1 MGSLNLNLFQLLLR
15 NTFHG
20 SSGQLFLG
28 KAVYSTSWQSS
39 SGRVYPVE
47 ACSGKAVKAA
57 KGTLCFVSPSSVQP
71 RQFRRPKPRSAL
83 FWQIT
88 SWQSGYRLSP

>member
-28 KAVYSTSWQSS
+28 KAVHYTSWQSS
-39 SGRVYPVE
+39 YRRVRPVE
-47 ACSGKAVKAA
+47 E
-57 KGTLCFVSPSSVQP
+57 
-71 RQFRRPKPRSAL
+71 
-83 FWQIT
+83 
-88 SWQSGYRLSP
+88 

>member
-1 MGSLNLNLFQLLLR
+1 MDSLNLNLFQLLLR

-47 ACSGKAVKAA
+47 ACSGKADVLCPVEVRREDLRWGQSNYAVA
-57 KGTLCFVSPSSVQP
+57 VMSTKGGV
-71 RQFRRPKPRSAL
+71 R
-83 FWQIT
+83 
-88 SWQSGYRLSP
+88 YR

>member
-47 ACSGKAVKAA
+47 ACSGKAD
-57 KGTLCFVSPSSVQP
+57 
-71 RQFRRPKPRSAL
+71 
-83 FWQIT
+83 
-88 SWQSGYRLSP
+88 

>member
-47 ACSGKAVKAA
+47 ACSGEADVLCPVEVRREALRWGQLRYAVAA
-57 KGTLCFVSPSSVQP
+57 WLRYGTE
-71 RQFRRPKPRSAL
+71 R
-83 FWQIT
+83 
-88 SWQSGYRLSP
+88 